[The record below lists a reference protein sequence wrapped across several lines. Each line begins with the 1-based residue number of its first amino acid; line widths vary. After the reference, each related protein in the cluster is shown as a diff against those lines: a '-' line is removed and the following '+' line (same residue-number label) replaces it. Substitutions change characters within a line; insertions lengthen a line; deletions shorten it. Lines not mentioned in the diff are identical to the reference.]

1 MQYILAILGI
11 ESVEDPTRKFSNV
24 FNVLHKVILTIAK
37 IGSYLADNAVSTNAK
52 RLKALGFREVA
63 SPPKQDTGE
72 RREARGGI

>member
-1 MQYILAILGI
+1 MK
-11 ESVEDPTRKFSNV
+11 DPTRNFNNV
-24 FNVLHKVILTIAK
+24 YNLINKLILSIAK